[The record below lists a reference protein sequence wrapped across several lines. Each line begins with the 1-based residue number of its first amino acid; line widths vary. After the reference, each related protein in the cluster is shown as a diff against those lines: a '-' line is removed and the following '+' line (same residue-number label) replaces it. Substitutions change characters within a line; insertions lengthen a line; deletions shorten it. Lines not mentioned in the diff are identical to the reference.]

1 MVGAAITML
10 LRIIFALILVSPAI
24 RAPVAVPCIILSG
37 IECLSVRSGFG
48 EGDALSLSG
57 WDDPA
62 NTGNQLTRMIESR
75 RIRVMDTSD
84 LEHAQDLLLSHLQ
97 ESLPGSL
104 SASGALRW
112 LVGQDVGEEV
122 ARAAMWDLI
131 Y

>member
-1 MVGAAITML
+1 
-10 LRIIFALILVSPAI
+10 
-24 RAPVAVPCIILSG
+24 
-37 IECLSVRSGFG
+37 
-48 EGDALSLSG
+48 
-57 WDDPA
+57 
-62 NTGNQLTRMIESR
+62 
-75 RIRVMDTSD
+75 MDTSD

-131 Y
+131 DTRRVRLTPDRKLVLPSRLPASATVS